1 MIAADSVR
9 KARKGLLLEFRGIP
23 MNVSIAPVARVSGSR
38 RHWAVAVLGVV
49 AVLFLLLAGARPA
62 AAAVPHRGVYSNS
75 TGLDSNNKGVSVSC
89 PSGQVVVGA
98 GADVSDAGAPDVVLD
113 QLIPDQNS
121 VSVYAYEYNSTNLNW
136 RLRVW
141 AVCDDFPTTPMVTR
155 WSKKSGSS
163 PVNRVVTAT
172 CPAGMV
178 VYSTGWQIEGARGQV
193 MVDHVIPTKT
203 SVSVSAYEIDGGI
216 TSGYSGNW
224 SLKAIA
230 RCGLEPGGRQIV
242 TANTAPTSADKTG
255 LVNCPSGKVPLGGGF
270 EVHGLRDRILVNN
283 LIINDVNIQTAAYE
297 LISIS
302 PGTWYIETYGICAN
316 P

>member
-1 MIAADSVR
+1 
-9 KARKGLLLEFRGIP
+9 
-23 MNVSIAPVARVSGSR
+23 MNVSVAPVMRVKASR
-38 RHWAVAVLGVV
+38 RRWVVAVLGVV
-49 AVLFLLLAGARPA
+49 AVLCLMLAWARPA
-62 AAAVPHRGVYSNS
+62 AAAVPGRTVVTNATGV
-75 TGLDSNNKGVSVSC
+75 DSNNKGVSVSC
-89 PSGQVVVGA
+89 PPGLVVVGA
-98 GADVSDAGAPDVVLD
+98 GADVSKAGAPDVVLD

-121 VSVYAYEYNSTNLNW
+121 VSVYAYEYNSTNLTW
-136 RLRVW
+136 GLTVR
-141 AVCDDFPTTPMVTR
+141 AVCADPPTIPMVTA
-155 WSKKSGSS
+155 WAKKGSSS

-178 VYSTGWQIEGARGQV
+178 VYGTGWQIEGARGQV

-230 RCGLEPGGRQIV
+230 RCGPDPGGRQIV
-242 TANTAPTSADKTG
+242 HANTPATSDNKLG
-255 LVNCPSGKVPLGGGF
+255 LVNCPNGKVPLGGGF

-283 LIINDVNIQTAAYE
+283 LIITNLNVQTAAYE
-297 LISIS
+297 LINVS
-302 PGTWYIETYGICAN
+302 PGTWYIETSAICAN

>member
-1 MIAADSVR
+1 MHVY
-9 KARKGLLLEFRGIP
+9 F
-23 MNVSIAPVARVSGSR
+23 APVNPVSGSLR
-38 RHWAVAVLGVV
+38 RWVAAALGVA

-62 AAAVPHRGVYSNS
+62 AAAVPDRGVYSNS

-89 PSGQVVVGA
+89 PSGQEVMGA
-98 GADVSDAGAPDVVLD
+98 GADVSMAGRPYVVLD
-113 QLIPDQNS
+113 QLIPTSSS
-121 VSVYAYEYNSTNLNW
+121 VSVYAYEYPDNPTNLIW
-136 RLRVW
+136 GLRVW
-141 AVCDDFPTTPMVTR
+141 AVCGDRPTGGMFTKSVTQR
-155 WSKKSGSS
+155 GGS

-172 CPAGMV
+172 CPAGTV
-178 VYSTGWQIEGARGQV
+178 VYGTGWQIEGARGQV

-230 RCGLEPGGRQIV
+230 RCGPDPAGRQIV
-242 TANTAPTSADKTG
+242 TANTPATSDNKLG

-283 LIINDVNIQTAAYE
+283 LILTNLNVQTAAYE
-297 LISIS
+297 LISVS
-302 PGTWYIETYGICAN
+302 PGTWYIETYGVCVT

>member
-1 MIAADSVR
+1 
-9 KARKGLLLEFRGIP
+9 
-23 MNVSIAPVARVSGSR
+23 MNVSIAPVTRVSGSR
-38 RHWAVAVLGVV
+38 RRWAVAVLGVV
-49 AVLFLLLAGARPA
+49 AVLCLLLAGARPA
-62 AAAVPHRGVYSNS
+62 AAAVPHRGVYANS

-89 PSGQVVVGA
+89 PSGQQVMGA
-98 GADVSDAGAPDVVLD
+98 GADVSMAGRPYVVLD
-113 QLIPDQNS
+113 QLIPDKDS
-121 VSVYAYEYNSTNLNW
+121 VSVYAYEYPDKPTNLIW
-136 RLRVW
+136 GLRVW
-141 AVCDDFPTTPMVTR
+141 AVCADPPSGGMVT
-155 WSKKSGSS
+155 KSVTQRGGS

-178 VYSTGWQIEGARGQV
+178 LYGTGWQIEGARGQV

-230 RCGLEPGGRQIV
+230 RCGADPGGRQIV
-242 TANTAPTSADKTG
+242 SANTSPTSDNKLG
-255 LVNCPSGKVPLGGGF
+255 LVDCPSGKVPLGGGF

-283 LIINDVNIQTAAYE
+283 LILTNLNVQTAAYE
-297 LISIS
+297 LIDVS
-302 PGTWYIETYGICAN
+302 PGTWYLETYGICAK

>member
-1 MIAADSVR
+1 
-9 KARKGLLLEFRGIP
+9 
-23 MNVSIAPVARVSGSR
+23 MNVNIAPVTRVSGSGR
-38 RHWAVAVLGVV
+38 RWLIAALGVV
-49 AVLFLLLAGARPA
+49 AVLCLLLAGARPA
-62 AAAVPHRGVYSNS
+62 AAAVPGRGVYAN
-75 TGLDSNNKGVSVSC
+75 TTVLDSNNKGVSVSC

-98 GADVSDAGAPDVVLD
+98 GADISMAGAPDVVLD

-121 VSVYAYEYNSTNLNW
+121 VSAYAYEYNPTNLIW
-136 RLRVW
+136 GLTVR
-141 AVCDDFPTTPMVTR
+141 AVCADPPSAGPMKTT
-155 WSKKSGSS
+155 WAKQYGSS

-178 VYSTGWQIEGARGQV
+178 VYGTGWQIEGARGQV

-230 RCGLEPGGRQIV
+230 RCGADPGGRQIV
-242 TANTAPTSADKTG
+242 HVNTPATSDDKLG
-255 LVNCPSGKVPLGGGF
+255 LVNCPNGKVPLGGGF

-283 LIINDVNIQTAAYE
+283 LIITNLNVQTAAYE
-297 LISIS
+297 LIDVS
-302 PGTWYIETYGICAN
+302 PGTWYIETYGICVT